1 MTLLQYNGKKADNP
15 AIQEVNVMG
24 SPYSKNSHEYR
35 IFEDALDISPPWE
48 IQNVRLDFKRR
59 RLDINLGFIKGSS
72 FTCPE
77 CGKSF
82 TVYDS
87 NMREWRHLD
96 FFQFETHLYA
106 PLPRIKCSEC
116 GVKTVEVPWARKGSA
131 FTLLFEAWA
140 VKLSQ
145 KMTIFGA
152 SRELRISDDRLW
164 RLLRKVVDHAMKE
177 LDLSNVRAIAID
189 ETSWR
194 KGHKYVTFVFDYDT
208 RRLIFAVEG
217 KGSDT
222 LKKFVEHLE
231 SHGGKAPQIKEVCCD
246 MSPAFI
252 KGIEENLPE
261 ASITFDKFHVIKA
274 VNEAL
279 NKVRSRESK
288 ENPELKGTRWALL
301 KREENLT
308 EKEKAKLER
317 IPLSKKRLQTGKAY
331 RLKLLLQE
339 LLDRGST
346 LTPSDARGQLKGWCR
361 WALTCRIPEMREVA
375 KMIKRHLDGILRWFQ
390 SRMTNGL
397 LEGYNSVLRAGRGI
411 ARGFRTSANVI
422 LKSLLTAG
430 KLDFGFP
437 QNIWNQL

>member
-82 TVYDS
+82 TAYDS
-87 NMREWRHLD
+87 AIREWRHLD

-164 RLLRKVVDHAMKE
+164 
-177 LDLSNVRAIAID
+177 
-189 ETSWR
+189 
-194 KGHKYVTFVFDYDT
+194 
-208 RRLIFAVEG
+208 
-217 KGSDT
+217 
-222 LKKFVEHLE
+222 
-231 SHGGKAPQIKEVCCD
+231 
-246 MSPAFI
+246 
-252 KGIEENLPE
+252 
-261 ASITFDKFHVIKA
+261 
-274 VNEAL
+274 
-279 NKVRSRESK
+279 
-288 ENPELKGTRWALL
+288 
-301 KREENLT
+301 
-308 EKEKAKLER
+308 
-317 IPLSKKRLQTGKAY
+317 RLQTGKAY